1 MIPSVV
7 ASEALDA
14 LHDFLKTGFGPSNP
28 ELSGIV
34 DDFLADPDN
43 LAKGPYL
50 SISLPFEH
58 AAEGGEP
65 FPHIPLGFTPY
76 THQRAA
82 MERLSPDAGRSTVV
96 ATGTGSGKT
105 ECFLY
110 PVLEHCRRQ
119 AGKKGIKAVVVY
131 PMNALASDQARRIA
145 RIVHDTPSLRGKV
158 TAGLFIGQTGGSPRD
173 QMGSDAVVTDRSAM
187 RERPPDILLTNYKML
202 DYLMIRPR
210 DRRLWR
216 HNEPATLRYLVV
228 DELHTFDG
236 AQGTDLAC
244 LIRRLRMRLGT
255 PAEKLVCA
263 GTSATLGG
271 DPREYASRIFD
282 QEFDADSIVGEKR
295 QTIDAFLGDALIRHH
310 LLPTQGLAKVV
321 DPRRYDTTE
330 AYLRAQHELFLG
342 APIEGDFEAAEWRVA
357 LGVGLRQHVVFV
369 NLLRA
374 LDGRPQPLPELAKRL
389 QGSLPVSNDKEAL
402 GVLNGLCALI
412 SACRRRPAPSDG
424 GGDALLP
431 FLHVGVHLWVREL
444 RRMVCSLGSAS
455 HVGSKNDSRFRL
467 RHSGDLKA
475 DEPFVHLPLVQCREC
490 HVTGWVTK
498 LPAAGDSRPKVL
510 SSQVKDGLQDIY
522 GAFFG
527 GDVDTVFLFP
537 RDGDTDPGKGRDPDK
552 ARTSARGVCSLLC
565 GTCGVLANDDGTRAD
580 ADKPNDICACPGNA
594 LVKVY
599 RPVVVTQRGGSSSR
613 AKSRLSKDCPYCN
626 ARDAMVVLGA
636 RAASLLAVA
645 LNQTVSSRHNDDPKV
660 IAFSDSVQDAAHRA
674 GFVSARTWSAN
685 MRAAIAQ
692 TVAENDGSSLNKL
705 SEQVAARWRN
715 HWRNAGGGDGDAPD
729 LARFVGE
736 FIAPDRRWLNDFREL
751 EETGRLPWNSN
762 LPALVERRMR
772 WNTFAEFGQRSAIGR
787 TLENTRTAAVGVDRA
802 TLGEACETAT
812 ARLREELEGMRT
824 APDDV
829 ARAVVL
835 GLVRRMKDRGAILTD
850 LVTGY
855 LASGGNPYVLRNDL
869 ALPDFGTD
877 RSTVPVFPGTKA
889 TRKSGVEALFGA
901 GGKAKSWYQNW
912 TRTVLDHADLALAV
926 HDSDVALDIVFRAMD
941 AAGLVRK
948 VDIGKGQHA
957 WGLTPDRLYV
967 TAEVAEVRSGAGR
980 PLVVP
985 RREAKLWQGVP
996 SLDLPTRGAYGRR
1009 EVARPTWFGRLYRD
1023 MKVRRIVAAEHTA
1036 LLPREQRERL
1046 EERFAAE
1053 GHRPWDPNVLSA
1065 TPTLELGID
1074 IGDLSTV
1081 MLCSVPPEPANY
1093 MQRTGRAGRRDG
1105 NAFNL
1110 SLATGQPHD
1119 LYYYEQPLDM
1129 LAGKVEPPGVFLNA
1143 TAVLER
1149 QMIAYCLDSWV
1160 ASGVDER
1167 AVPKTMREVLA
1178 NVERRRLSRFPYPFF
1193 DFVGEHARQLAAS
1206 FLAAFDKDLSED
1218 NKRMLSE
1225 FMLGDDA
1232 EADAGSGLHRRPLV
1246 HRLLERFA
1254 EVARER
1260 KSIRR
1265 EASALQRRA
1274 EALSRGPQDESTQA
1288 EIDEI
1293 VAERRGL
1300 QGVLRKINGRET
1312 YNFLTDEGLVP
1323 NYAFPEKGVM
1333 LRSVVL
1339 RKGDTTAG
1347 GEGKADQR
1355 FDHEVFEYER
1365 PAAAALS
1372 ELAPESTFYAGAR
1385 RVSIDRVDLEMS
1397 KLEQWRLCPACVYCK
1412 RVDSVDEHAACPR
1425 CGEPR
1430 WGDVGQRRE
1439 MLPLRMVH
1447 ATTQDRRSRIGDEND
1462 QRQPKFYTRH
1472 LVADFDPDAN
1482 RTAFVAKGTPFG
1494 FEYIP
1499 SATFREM
1506 NFGHRSDQTEPTLV
1520 AGLQLPRGGFRICRR
1535 CGKVQP
1541 PSADNNATEH
1551 TRTCPLARRRA
1562 GSSDADATAE
1572 CIYLYRE
1579 FESEAIRMLVPG
1591 VGGLATDQNMHSF
1604 VAALDLGLR
1613 RKFGGEI
1620 GHLRTMECEYPIPG
1634 TSRRRKYLLLYDTV
1648 PGGTGY
1654 LKDRMT
1660 DPDKLRSIFEAA
1672 HAALRECACV
1682 QDPEKDGCYRCVF
1695 AYRRSRDMPTTS
1707 RKVAERLVAATL
1719 KRWSELEV
1727 VKGLTGVAANV
1738 LTESELEER
1747 FVEALR
1753 QRATDSSVE
1762 IRSAQVRG
1770 KPGYALSV
1778 GGNKYHVE
1786 PQADFDLGDGVA
1798 VPSKP
1803 DFAIWPDGGPGAGP
1817 SEGALPPEDAGLPQD
1832 APAVAVFL
1840 DGFEYHRDQTGDDS
1854 AKRMSLARAGLLVW
1868 SLTWDDLEGAFGGVP
1883 SAPNF
1888 LADHGTAQ
1896 PAVQTALDQRW
1907 DAQWDT
1913 REMRSRLNAP
1923 SFDLLLHYLA
1933 NPDSAKWC
1941 RAAFVEVLG
1950 VFDQEQMTSPALRAR
1965 FDDAASDALPGQA
1978 LEAVAD
1984 LAKPVVVG
1992 GFGPWVAG
2000 ATDRERAAAR
2010 DAATPGALRPAASLF
2025 AALPL
2030 VAVQEPD
2037 PTGVVAVVHFDDE
2050 NTDDAATGAGASV
2063 NADASARSD
2072 PRSEFAQQ
2080 YRSDWNGV
2088 LRLFN
2093 ILQFLPQAWWT
2104 TRTGVSGGLYPEFAP
2119 TDALR
2124 GRADEPAWN
2133 DAHHVRSRESAE
2145 NDAHHDRDA
2154 ESGHDDAHRF
2164 VAPQLRPVLRQLA
2177 QRDLPAPEPGHEL
2190 ADAAGKVVAHAELA
2204 WPGRRVAVLLPN
2216 QEHHRM
2222 HYERS
2227 GWQVLTA
2234 EPEGLADALVDTLAQ
2249 ALAGPNRP

>member
-28 ELSGIV
+28 ELSGVV

-58 AAEGGEP
+58 ATEGGEP
-65 FPHIPLGFTPY
+65 FPRIPLGFTPY
-76 THQRAA
+76 KHQRAA
-82 MERLSPDAGRSTVV
+82 MERLSPDAGCSTVI

-119 AGKKGIKAVVVY
+119 TGKPGVKAVVVY
-131 PMNALASDQARRIA
+131 PMNALASDQARRVA
-145 RIVHDTPSLRGKV
+145 RIVHGTPSLRGRV
-158 TAGLFIGQTGGSPRD
+158 TAGLFIGQAVGSPRD
-173 QMGSDAVVTDRSAM
+173 RMGAHAAITDRSAM

-216 HNEPATLRYLVV
+216 HNDPDTLRYLVV

-255 PAEKLVCA
+255 SAGKLVCA

-282 QEFDADSIVGEKR
+282 QEFDADSIVGETR
-295 QTIDAFLGDALIRHH
+295 QTIDAFLGDALIRRH
-310 LLPTQGLAKVV
+310 LLPTQDLAKVV
-321 DPRRYDTTE
+321 DPRRHDTAE

-342 APIEGDFEAAEWRVA
+342 APIDGDFEAAEWRVA
-357 LGVGLRQHVVFV
+357 LGEGLRQHVVFV

-412 SACRRRPAPSDG
+412 SASRRRRASSDNG
-424 GGDALLP
+424 GNDEPLP

-444 RRMVCSLGSAS
+444 RRMVCGLGSHS
-455 HVGSKNDSRFRL
+455 DVGGKNESRFRL

-475 DEPFVHLPLVQCREC
+475 GEPFVHLPLVQCREC

-498 LPAAGDSRPKVL
+498 LLAAGGSRPKVL
-510 SSQVKDGLQDIY
+510 SHRVMDGLQDIY

-537 RDGDTDPGKGRDPDK
+537 RDRGADPGKSVHPDK
-552 ARTSARGVCSLLC
+552 SVHSLVC
-565 GTCGVLANDDGTRAD
+565 GTCGVLANDES
-580 ADKPNDICACPGNA
+580 NDVCACPGNA
-594 LVKVY
+594 LVEVV
-599 RPVVVTQRGGSSSR
+599 RPVVVTQRGRSSAR

-660 IAFSDSVQDAAHRA
+660 IAFSDNVQDAAHRA
-674 GFVSARTWSAN
+674 GYVSVRTWSAN

-692 TVAENDGSSLNKL
+692 TVAANDGSSLEEL

-715 HWRNAGGGDGDAPD
+715 HWRNGGDDDDTPD

-751 EETGRLPWNSN
+751 EETGRLPRNSN
-762 LPALVERRMR
+762 LPTLVERRMR

-802 TLGEACETAT
+802 TLDEVCETAT

-824 APDDV
+824 APDDL
-829 ARAVVL
+829 ARPLVL
-835 GLVRRMKDRGAILTD
+835 GIVRRMKDRGAILTD
-850 LVTGY
+850 LVTSY
-855 LASGGNPYVLRNDL
+855 LAKGGNPFVLRYDL
-869 ALPDFGTD
+869 ALPDLGTD
-877 RSTVPVFPGTKA
+877 RSAVPVFPGTKA
-889 TRKSGVEALFGA
+889 TGKSGVEALLGS
-901 GGKAKSWYQNW
+901 GGKGKSWYQNW
-912 TRTVLDHADLALAV
+912 TRKVLDHAGLALAV
-926 HDSDVALDIVFRAMD
+926 HDSDVVLGIVFRAMD
-941 AAGLVRK
+941 VTGLVRK
-948 VDIGKGQHA
+948 ADIGKGQHA
-957 WGLTPDRLYV
+957 WGLVPDRLYV
-967 TAEVAEVRSGAGR
+967 STEVAEMRSGAGR

-985 RREAKLWQGVP
+985 RREAKLWRGVP
-996 SLDLPTRGAYGRR
+996 SLDLPTRAAYDRR

-1046 EERFAAE
+1046 EKRFATK
-1053 GHRPWDPNVLSA
+1053 GHRPWHPNVLSA

-1119 LYYYEQPLDM
+1119 LYYYERPLDM
-1129 LAGKVEPPGVFLNA
+1129 LAGKVDPPGVFLNA

-1167 AVPKTMREVLA
+1167 AVPMTMREVLA

-1193 DFVGEHARQLAAS
+1193 DFVGEHARELAAS

-1232 EADAGSGLHRRPLV
+1232 IADTGSRLHRQPLV
-1246 HRLLERFA
+1246 HRLLDRFA

-1265 EASALQRRA
+1265 EAQALQRRA
-1274 EALSRGPQDESTQA
+1274 EALSRGPQDESVQA

-1333 LRSVVL
+1333 LRSVIL
-1339 RKGDTTAG
+1339 RKGDATAG
-1347 GEGKADQR
+1347 SDGKADQR

-1372 ELAPESTFYAGAR
+1372 ELAPENSFYAGAR
-1385 RVSIDRVDLEMS
+1385 RVQIDRVDLETS
-1397 KLEQWRLCPACVYCK
+1397 KLEQWRLCPACVYCE

-1425 CGEPR
+1425 CGESR

-1447 ATTQDRRSRIGDEND
+1447 ATTQDRRSRIGDESD
-1462 QRQPKFYTRH
+1462 QRQPKFYARH
-1472 LVADFDPDAN
+1472 LVADFDPDAA
-1482 RTAFVAKGTPFG
+1482 RTAFVATGTPFG

-1520 AGLQLPRGGFRICRR
+1520 AGLQLPRGGFRICTR

-1541 PSADNNATEH
+1541 PSADNDATVH

-1562 GSSDADATAE
+1562 GGSGADATAE

-1591 VGGLATDQNMHSF
+1591 VGGAGADLYMHSF

-1620 GHLRTMECEYPIPG
+1620 GHLRTMECEYPIPQ
-1634 TSRRRKYLLLYDTV
+1634 TSRRRKYLLLCDTV

-1660 DPDKLRSIFEAA
+1660 DPDKLRSIFDAA
-1672 HAALRECACV
+1672 HAGLRECACV

-1753 QRATDSSVE
+1753 QRAADSSVE

-1778 GGNKYHVE
+1778 GGNKYRVE
-1786 PQADFDLGDGVA
+1786 PQADFDIADGVA
-1798 VPSKP
+1798 VPSRP
-1803 DFAIWPDGGPGAGP
+1803 DFAIWPDWRPSAGP
-1817 SEGALPPEDAGLPQD
+1817 SEGAGLPQD

-1840 DGFEYHRDQTGDDS
+1840 DGFEHHRDQTGKDS
-1854 AKRMSLARAGLLVW
+1854 AKRMSLARAGRLVW

-1883 SAPNF
+1883 RAPNF
-1888 LADHGTAQ
+1888 LADHGTTQ
-1896 PAVQTALDQRW
+1896 TAVQEALSERW

-1913 REMRSRLNAP
+1913 RKLRSRLTAP
-1923 SFDLLLHYLA
+1923 SFDMLLHYLA
-1933 NPDSAKWC
+1933 NPNPAKWR
-1941 RAAFVEVLG
+1941 RAVFVKLLG
-1950 VFDQEQMTSPALRAR
+1950 VFDQEQMTSSALRAR
-1965 FDDAASDALPGQA
+1965 FDAAASDALPGQA
-1978 LEAVAD
+1978 LDAVAD
-1984 LAKPVVVG
+1984 LAQPVVVG
-1992 GFGPWVAG
+1992 GFGPWVSGAASG
-2000 ATDRERAAAR
+2000 KRTATDR
-2010 DAATPGALRPAASLF
+2010 DAATPGGPRPTASLF

-2030 VAVQEPD
+2030 AAVQEPD
-2037 PTGVVAVVHFDDE
+2037 PAGVVAVVHFDDGGA
-2050 NTDDAATGAGASV
+2050 DASDGAGAST
-2063 NADASARSD
+2063 DSK
-2072 PRSEFAQQ
+2072 EKQ

-2088 LRLFN
+2088 LRLYN

-2119 TDALR
+2119 TDALH
-2124 GRADEPAWN
+2124 GRAAEPAGN
-2133 DAHHVRSRESAE
+2133 DAHVV
-2145 NDAHHDRDA
+2145 RDA
-2154 ESGHDDAHRF
+2154 ESGQDDAHRF
-2164 VAPQLRPVLRQLA
+2164 VAPQLQPRLRQLA
-2177 QRDLPAPEPGHEL
+2177 RRDLPAPESGHEL
-2190 ADAAGKVVAHAELA
+2190 ADGTGKVVAHAELA
-2204 WPGRRVAVLLPN
+2204 WPGRQVAVLLPN

-2227 GWQVLTA
+2227 GWHVLTA
-2234 EPEGLADALVDTLAQ
+2234 GPDGLAGALVDTLAQ
-2249 ALAGPNRP
+2249 ALAGPPPSMKGAPR

>member
-14 LHDFLKTGFGPSNP
+14 LHDFLKTGFGPSSP
-28 ELSGIV
+28 ELSGVV

-58 AAEGGEP
+58 AAGGGEP

-76 THQRAA
+76 NHQRTA
-82 MERLSPDAGRSTVV
+82 MERLSPDAGRSTVI

-119 AGKKGIKAVVVY
+119 AGKPGVKAVVVY

-145 RIVHDTPSLRGKV
+145 RIVHDTPSVRGRV
-158 TAGLFIGQTGGSPRD
+158 TAGLFIGQAAGSPRD
-173 QMGSDAVVTDRSAM
+173 RMGPDAVITDRSAM

-216 HNEPATLRYLVV
+216 HNQPDTLRYLVV

-271 DPREYASRIFD
+271 DPREYVSRIFD
-282 QEFDADSIVGEKR
+282 QEFDADSIVGESR
-295 QTIDAFLGDALIRHH
+295 QTIDAFLGDALIRRH
-310 LLPTQGLAKVV
+310 LLPTQDLAKVV
-321 DPRRYDTTE
+321 DPRRYDTAE

-342 APIEGDFEAAEWRVA
+342 TPIEGDFEAAEWRVA
-357 LGVGLRQHVVFV
+357 LGEGLRQHVVFV

-374 LDGRPQPLPELAKRL
+374 LDGRSQPLPKLAKRL

-412 SACRRRPAPSDG
+412 SASRRRPAPSDDN

-444 RRMVCSLGSAS
+444 RRMVCSVGSAS
-455 HVGSKNDSRFRL
+455 DIGGKNESRFRL
-467 RHSGDLKA
+467 RHFADLKA

-498 LPAAGDSRPKVL
+498 LSGAGSARPKVL
-510 SSQVKDGLQDIY
+510 SHRARDGTQDGLQDIY

-527 GDVDTVFLFP
+527 GDVDAVFLFP
-537 RDGDTDPGKGRDPDK
+537 RDGGADLGKGVP
-552 ARTSARGVCSLLC
+552 SLLC
-565 GTCGVLANDDGTRAD
+565 GKCGVLANDDGDRSDDHAD
-580 ADKPNDICACPGNA
+580 SDKPNDICACPDNA

-599 RPVVVTQRGGSSSR
+599 RPVVVTHRGGSSGG
-613 AKSRLSKDCPYCN
+613 AKSRLSKNCPYCN
-626 ARDAMVVLGA
+626 AREAMVVLGA

-674 GFVSARTWSAN
+674 GFVSARTWSTN

-692 TVAENDGSSLNKL
+692 TVAANDRSSLEEL
-705 SEQVAARWRN
+705 SGQVAAGWRA
-715 HWRNAGGGDGDAPD
+715 HWRNASGNAQDTLDLPSDAPD

-751 EETGRLPWNSN
+751 EETGRLPRGSD
-762 LPALVERRMR
+762 LPELVERRMR

-802 TLGEACETAT
+802 TLDEACDTAT
-812 ARLREELEGMRT
+812 ARLGEELQGLRG
-824 APDDV
+824 APAEV
-829 ARAVVL
+829 ARALVL
-835 GLVRRMKDRGAILTD
+835 GIVRRMKDRGAILTD
-850 LVTGY
+850 MVKGY
-855 LASGGNPYVLRNDL
+855 LADGGNPFVLRNDRG
-869 ALPDFGTD
+869 LPDFGTD

-889 TRKSGVEALFGA
+889 TRKLGVEPLFGSA
-901 GGKAKSWYQNW
+901 RKGKSWYQKW
-912 TRTVLDHADLALAV
+912 TRRVLDHHGLALAV
-926 HDSDVALDIVFRAMD
+926 HDSDVVLGIVFQALD

-948 VDIGKGQHA
+948 ADVGKGQHA
-957 WGLTPDRLYV
+957 WGLVPDRLYV
-967 TAEVAEVRSGAGR
+967 TTEVAEVRSGKGR

-985 RREAKLWQGVP
+985 RQEAKLWESLP
-996 SLDLPTRGAYGRR
+996 SLDLLASGRYER
-1009 EVARPTWFGRLYRD
+1009 HRVARPTWFGRLYRD

-1036 LLPREQRERL
+1036 LLPRKEREHL
-1046 EERFAAE
+1046 EKRFATE
-1053 GHRPWDPNVLSA
+1053 GYRPWDPNVLSA

-1093 MQRTGRAGRRDG
+1093 LQRAGRAGRRDG

-1110 SLATGQPHD
+1110 AVAAAQPHD
-1119 LYYYEQPLDM
+1119 LYFYAQPLDM

-1167 AVPKTMREVLA
+1167 AVPRTMRAVLA

-1193 DFVGEHARQLAAS
+1193 DFVGENAGELVAS
-1206 FLAAFDKDLSED
+1206 FLKAFDKDLSETS
-1218 NKRMLSE
+1218 KRALSR
-1225 FMLGDDA
+1225 FVIGDA
-1232 EADAGSGLHRRPLV
+1232 ESSVHGRPLV
-1246 HRLLERFA
+1246 HRLLDRFA

-1265 EASALQRRA
+1265 EVQTLQRRA
-1274 EALSRGPQDESTQA
+1274 ESLKREPQDESTQA
-1288 EIDEI
+1288 EIDE
-1293 VAERRGL
+1293 VDAERRGL
-1300 QGVLRKINGRET
+1300 QGVLRKIDSRET

-1333 LRSVVL
+1333 LRSVIL
-1339 RKGDTTAG
+1339 RRGDKAAG
-1347 GEGKADQR
+1347 SDGKADPR
-1355 FDHEVFEYER
+1355 LDHEVFEYER

-1372 ELAPESTFYAGAR
+1372 ELAPDNSFYAGAR
-1385 RVSIDRVDLEMS
+1385 RVQIDRVDLETS
-1397 KLEQWRLCPACVYCK
+1397 KLEQWRLCPACVYCE
-1412 RVDSVDEHAACPR
+1412 RVDSVDGHATCPG
-1425 CGEPR
+1425 CGDPR

-1447 ATTQDRRSRIGDEND
+1447 ATTSDRESRIGDESD

-1472 LVADFDPDAN
+1472 LVADFDPNED
-1482 RTAFVAKGTPFG
+1482 RTAFVATGTPFG

-1520 AGLQLPRGGFRICRR
+1520 AGLQLPRGGFRICRE
-1535 CGKVQP
+1535 CGTVQ
-1541 PSADNNATEH
+1541 PSADNDKPKH
-1551 TRTCPLARRRA
+1551 TRTCPARRRGD
-1562 GSSDADATAE
+1562 GSGADTIAE
-1572 CIYLYRE
+1572 CIYLYRK

-1591 VGGLATDQNMHSF
+1591 VGGASADLNMHSF
-1604 VAALDLGLR
+1604 VAALELGLR

-1620 GHLRTMECEYPIPG
+1620 GHLRTMECEYPIPE
-1634 TSRRRKYLLLYDTV
+1634 TSRSRKYLLLYDTV

-1660 DPDKLRSIFEAA
+1660 DPGKLRSIFEAG
-1672 HAALRECACV
+1672 HAALCECACIE
-1682 QDPEKDGCYRCVF
+1682 DPEKDGCYRCVF

-1727 VKGLTGVAANV
+1727 VEGLTGVAANV

-1747 FVEALR
+1747 FIEALR
-1753 QRATDSSVE
+1753 QRAANPLADGSGSPVGSESASGSGLAEAPAVE
-1762 IRSAQVRG
+1762 IRSAPVKG
-1770 KPGYALSV
+1770 KPGYILSV
-1778 GGNKYHVE
+1778 GGNKYRVE

-1798 VPSKP
+1798 IPSRP
-1803 DFAIWPDGGPGAGP
+1803 DFAIWPDSTQGTGP
-1817 SEGALPPEDAGLPQD
+1817 PPD

-1854 AKRMSLARAGLLVW
+1854 AKRMSLARAGVLAW

-1888 LADHGTAQ
+1888 MGTMAPTQ
-1896 PAVQTALDQRW
+1896 TAVQDALDDRW

-1913 REMRSRLNAP
+1913 RKLRSRLTAP

-1933 NPDSAKWC
+1933 NPVPAKWR
-1941 RAAFVEVLG
+1941 RAVFVEMLG

-1965 FDDAASDALPGQA
+1965 FDDAASDALPGQV

-1984 LAKPVVVG
+1984 LAQPVVVG
-1992 GFGPWVAG
+1992 GFGPWVSG
-2000 ATDRERAAAR
+2000 ATDDARAAAR
-2010 DAATPGALRPAASLF
+2010 KATTPVPHRSAASLF

-2030 VAVQEPD
+2030 AAIPATDPASVIAVA
-2037 PTGVVAVVHFDDE
+2037 HFDD
-2050 NTDDAATGAGASV
+2050 AR
-2063 NADASARSD
+2063 ADATAGSN
-2072 PRSEFAQQ
+2072 AQNAMTKQ
-2080 YRSDWNGV
+2080 YRIDWNGV

-2093 ILQFLPQAWWT
+2093 VLQFLPQAWWT

-2119 TDALR
+2119 PDTLR
-2124 GRADEPAWN
+2124 GRDGEP
-2133 DAHHVRSRESAE
+2133 SE
-2145 NDAHHDRDA
+2145 
-2154 ESGHDDAHRF
+2154 DDAHRL
-2164 VAPQLRPVLRQLA
+2164 VAPQLRPLLRQLA

-2190 ADAAGKVVAHAELA
+2190 ADDAGKVVAHAELA
-2204 WPGRRVAVLLPN
+2204 WPSRRIAVLLPD

-2222 HYERS
+2222 HYERLS
-2227 GWQVLTA
+2227 WQTLTA
-2234 EPEGLADALVDTLAQ
+2234 DREALAGTLVDTLAQ
-2249 ALAGPNRP
+2249 ALAVSPPSTKGAPR